1 MREVAEIKE
10 DVKLHLRET
19 EVLQKQW
26 ITYVFEA
33 VEKLHSRVE
42 ENTLQVQKER
52 EEFFREL
59 VSLKDKLSEKISEV
73 SKEQAVELK
82 TLEEKL
88 VEFIDYAR
96 NKFTDISTR
105 VGVSIDEAD
114 ERQTKDISN
123 LEKSLRDELLVIVSN
138 QNKENT
144 KLSTELGALTTAQ
157 AVISTKVAVY
167 VALVSLGT
175 TTVIGVLATSL
186 LFVFRDAFKA
196 WLG

>member
-19 EVLQKQW
+19 EILQKQW
-26 ITYVFEA
+26 ITYMFEA
-33 VEKLHSRVE
+33 LEKLHSRVE

-73 SKEQAVELK
+73 SKEQAAELK

-88 VEFIDYAR
+88 VEFIEYVR
-96 NKFTDISTR
+96 NKFTDISICM
-105 VGVSIDEAD
+105 GASIEEAD
-114 ERQTKDISN
+114 ERQTKDISK
-123 LEKSLRDELLVIVSN
+123 LEKSLRDELLIIVSN

-144 KLSTELGALTTAQ
+144 KLSTELGILTTAQ